1 MYELM
6 GFQVEQLDWVVKY
19 YCFVVLVFGLKVAAQ
34 VGVVF
39 VYSADRH
46 RIDIARNKYYN
57 TSSTSVDPC
66 PFNGLVLTAQ

>member
-1 MYELM
+1 
-6 GFQVEQLDWVVKY
+6 
-19 YCFVVLVFGLKVAAQ
+19 LKTFSATYNRALSLETRKRSPP
-34 VGVVF
+34 GVVVVVVV